1 MTLPNFIV
9 IGAAKCGTTSLVHYL
24 AQHPQ
29 VFMSPEKEPRFFAPE
44 FFTKYISGPIRKGT
58 IRNEMEV
65 EEYEGLFED
74 VTTEKAIGEAS
85 TEYIF
90 FPETPKRIKE
100 LIPDVKLIAILRN
113 PSDRAFS
120 AYCFQL
126 RDGVEPL
133 SFEHSLHAE
142 SKRSK
147 EYWRPGWLYQKAGF
161 YFEQLSRYFDVF
173 EPNQIRVYLYED
185 LDKRPVETLRDIFNF
200 LDVDQDFIPDLSRKN
215 VSALPK
221 NFVLNRLLSN
231 QSPLISLKP
240 YLPKQLLELL
250 RYVKK
255 RNRKPKPKLSYELK
269 TELTELYKDDILKLQ
284 TLIKKDLSHWML
296 H

>member
-44 FFTKYISGPIRKGT
+44 FFTQYISGPIRKGT
-58 IRNEMEV
+58 IRNEMKI

-74 VTTEKAIGEAS
+74 ITTEKAIGEAS

-90 FPETPKRIKE
+90 FPETPKRIKK

-133 SFEHSLHAE
+133 SFEHSLLSE
-142 SKRSK
+142 SKRSQ
-147 EYWRPGWLYQKAGF
+147 EYWRPGCLYQKAGF
-161 YFEQLSRYFDVF
+161 YFDQLSRYFDVF
-173 EPNQIRVYLYED
+173 EPNQVRVYLYED
-185 LDKRPVETLRDIFNF
+185 LDKRPIKTLRDIFDF
-200 LDVDQDFIPDLSRKN
+200 LDIDQNFIPDLSRKN

-231 QSPLISLKP
+231 QSPLISLNP

-250 RYVKK
+250 RYIKEK
-255 RNRKPKPKLSYELK
+255 NRKPKPKLSRELK
-269 TELTELYKDDILKLQ
+269 EELIGICKDDILKLQ
-284 TLIKKDLSHWML
+284 TLIKRDLSHWML